1 MDPKT
6 FIKESRFIVSIQAQR
21 ILSQT
26 NFTSADLVEWKI
38 SQGMGL
44 GGNDV
49 AFFLE
54 DMAKL
59 EEANK

>member
-6 FIKESRFIVSIQAQR
+6 FIKEAHCIVSIQAQR
-21 ILSQT
+21 ILSHT
-26 NFTSADLVEWKI
+26 KFTAADLVEWKI
-38 SQGMGL
+38 SKGVGI

-54 DMAKL
+54 DMSKA

>member
-1 MDPKT
+1 MNPKT

-26 NFTSADLVEWKI
+26 KFTAADVVEWKI
-38 SQGMGL
+38 SKGMGI

-54 DMAKL
+54 DMSKA